1 MKKTLSI
8 LLLWS
13 ALISWLHEANAQNT
27 KPSADAVYALIARII
42 PAHKQDFGV
51 AFIPKQNGKDVF
63 EIADQNGKIMLSGS
77 NGVSVASAL
86 NYYLKHYTHCDI
98 GWNGTNLKL
107 PAKLPRVGVKV
118 RKVTPYTYRY
128 DLNYCTFNYTMSWWT
143 WDRWQQEIDWMALN
157 GVNMPLAITG
167 QNSIWQRVYKSL
179 GFTDKDLSTFFS
191 GPAYFNWFWMGNLD
205 GWGGPLPQSFMDK
218 HEALEKQILK
228 RERELG
234 MTPILPAFT
243 GHVPPSFK
251 TKFPNAKLKKT
262 DWQGFP
268 DVYIL
273 DPDDELFATIG
284 ERFIKEE
291 VKTFGTDHLYSADTF
306 NENTPPTNDSTYL
319 DAVSK
324 KVYHS
329 MAAADPKATWIM
341 QGWMFSYSAKFWQP
355 KQIKALLNGIP
366 NDHMIILDLYSE
378 NKPVWD
384 KTDAYYGKPWIW
396 CMLHNFGGN
405 ISLYGR
411 MSNVAADPANALND
425 PRSGKI
431 LGIGL
436 TPEAIEQNPVMY
448 ELMMENVWRDKP
460 IELDAWLND
469 YAYRRYG
476 KKNAQA
482 EAAWQVLKNTVYTGG
497 IRKGGNESII
507 SGRPT
512 LAKSTLWANPQKF
525 YRSEDL
531 VPAWRDLITA
541 ADDLKN
547 SQGFRY
553 DLVDVTRQVLANYAD
568 TLHAQFAKAIKAKD
582 LQGYKKLSAGFLG
595 VMDDIDKLL
604 STRKDFLLGRWL
616 EAAKANGSTPE
627 EKRLYE
633 FNARDQI
640 TLWGDKN
647 SVLND
652 YACKQWAGM
661 LSGFYKP
668 RWQQFFAYAD
678 KSLADGKA
686 LDEKTFQAQI
696 KDWEWTW
703 VNKRDIYT
711 TTPKG
716 DEIVVAKEMYKKYF
730 DRVK

>member
-1 MKKTLSI
+1 MKKTLSVI
-8 LLLWS
+8 LLAS
-13 ALISWLHEANAQNT
+13 AFISKHGNIFAQANNPA
-27 KPSADAVYALIARII
+27 ADAAYALIGRII
-42 PAHKQDFGV
+42 PAHKQDFSV
-51 AFIPKQNGKDVF
+51 AFIPKEKGKDVF
-63 EIADQNGKIMLSGS
+63 EIEGRGDKVVLRGS

-107 PAKLPRVGVKV
+107 PAKLPRVEAKV
-118 RKVTPYTYRY
+118 HKVTPYTYRY

-179 GFTDKDLSTFFS
+179 GFTDKDLSGFFS

-218 HEALEKQILK
+218 HEVLEKQILK

-251 TKFPNAKLKKT
+251 SKFPNAKLKKT

-273 DPDDELFATIG
+273 DPDDPMFTTIG

-355 KQIKALLNGIP
+355 QQIKALLNGIP

-425 PRSGKI
+425 PRSGKM

-460 IELDAWLND
+460 IELDDWLKD

-512 LAKSTLWANPQKF
+512 LAKATPWANPQKF

-531 VPAWRDLITA
+531 IPAWRDLVTA
-541 ADDLKN
+541 APDLKN

-568 TLHAQFAKAIKAKD
+568 TLQVQFAKAVKAKD
-582 LQGYKKLSAGFLG
+582 IASYKKLSTEFLG
-595 VMDDIDKLL
+595 VIDDMDKLL

-616 EAAKANGSTPE
+616 EAAKANGGTAE

-640 TLWGDKN
+640 SLWGDKN

-661 LSGFYKP
+661 LSGYYKP
-668 RWQQFFAYAD
+668 RWQQFFVYVD
-678 KSLADGKA
+678 KSLAAGKSV
-686 LDEKTFQAQI
+686 DEKPFQDQI
-696 KDWEWTW
+696 KDWEWAW
-703 VNKRDIYT
+703 VNKRDSYT
-711 TTPKG
+711 TVSKG
-716 DEIVVAKEMYKKYF
+716 DEIVVVNELYKKYF